1 MKHIKTYKLFENNSQ
16 LSPEEIC
23 ENITEE
29 ILTPLK
35 EIYLDISAWPIYEA
49 DETYLKIVIQDD
61 EKRGI
66 DFSVEEFSDNFKQL
80 FSQLDE
86 WGWVPMGK
94 EDSLITTTP
103 AKQKVSNLASHVET
117 TDYDFICPN
126 PEARLENGEWIPCES
141 DETSEQD
148 PDNEV
153 CDKCGYVGHPDEFV
167 VSIKKF
173 GTLKELLFL
182 IQRRLDKI
190 QICFIKK

>member
-35 EIYLDISAWPIYEA
+35 GIYLDISAWPIYEV

-94 EDSLITTTP
+94 NDKLITTTP
-103 AKQKVSNLASHVET
+103 AKQKVSNLASHVEI
-117 TDYDFICPN
+117 TDYEYICPSN
-126 PEARLENGEWIPCES
+126 RLENGEWIPCES
-141 DETSEQD
+141 DETSEID
-148 PDNEV
+148 SDNEK
-153 CDKCGYVGHPDEFV
+153 CDKCGYVAHPDYFIT
-167 VSIKKF
+167 SNKKF

-182 IQRRLDKI
+182 IRRSLDKI
-190 QICFIKK
+190 QICFIRE